1 MKKKQKQNLSGI
13 RVCDSIVMSVK
24 NRNIN
29 LRRIEAFIIAVVGY
43 ISTIMVFLTMFDFNY
58 NKTPVIISAVIFS
71 VVYILLSN
79 LGKNALWLIIASIG
93 GVGAIFWKMMNSIT
107 LGYKFVYNTIYKASY
122 HTEINYYK
130 FLDSTIEAESITT
143 FFIFGIWVLAIIIY
157 VFTIYHPNPLPPLLT
172 AFPILEIGLYNGIDV
187 SIFWGMMVISFLIA
201 CFAMSTI
208 DMGEYSGGTGGFVR
222 KGNMFLPKRQM
233 RLKVTEKCGV
243 YLILLVMFFTGII
256 VAGIKITDYKRS
268 KEINEK
274 RSEIRDA
281 VENFSTDNLAES
293 ITELSAAFGLEFKIE
308 SHKLGNVASM
318 KYKNTDDLKI
328 TLDRASQNAIYLK
341 EYTCAVYG
349 DNEWTSLPD
358 SVYNN
363 SLFNDFE
370 KYNVFPQDFP
380 HRFNL
385 TLDNYNGDYTMKIQS
400 LLRGNRSFSPYGT
413 DNLGGLSYDRDLTV
427 SSKKRNK
434 KEYSYIFTNADA
446 EIASMY
452 LDLPVRNVINLNMI
466 SDEEQKQDVI
476 EYCSEY
482 EIFEYDNY
490 INIDS
495 ELQLPPQ
502 LLYDNPG
509 LITTQ
514 LLETKYK
521 EFVYD
526 NYLAVPDNVNMQEV
540 RQEFEELLAL
550 ADENES
556 PAYKLSLLYGLRQM
570 IADKAEYSLSP
581 GKTPNNRDFVNYFLL
596 ENNKGYCT
604 HYATAGVLLARMA
617 GIPARYVAGYVVV
630 GDDFNSNTKNQD
642 GTYTIMVK
650 DNRRHA
656 WAEIYLDGYGW
667 VPFEFTEGYTQQT
680 IDTSPTT
687 TTTTTTTQT
696 TTEHT
701 GTTTTESSNSD
712 ESFEENTKKTTGDS
726 NETNSTTTVVTEVV
740 SGDEGDSQ
748 FPVNPIYKKIFSV
761 LIQILYLVLFIALII
776 SAFLVRRIIIVYNR
790 NQKLTHKN
798 TVKQIQYI
806 YGYAEKLL
814 NYKNIDTKNMSYTEL
829 TDFVE
834 DKYGDIYF
842 KQGTFRGFVD
852 TALCAVFSNIPP
864 ERYQNEQFIKLVN
877 GFAEKIYQKSSA
889 KQKLYLKYIL
899 CLI

>member
-1 MKKKQKQNLSGI
+1 MKKKQKQNFSGI

-29 LRRIEAFIIAVVGY
+29 LRRLESLIIAVVGY
-43 ISTIMVFLTMFDFNY
+43 ISTIMVFFTMFDFNY

-71 VVYILLSN
+71 IVYILLSN

-93 GVGAIFWKMMNSIT
+93 VVGAIFWKMMNSIT

-122 HTEINYYK
+122 LTEINYYK
-130 FLDSTIEAESITT
+130 FLDSTIEAESVTT
-143 FFIFGIWVLAIIIY
+143 FFIFGIWFLAIIIY
-157 VFTIYHPNPLPPLLT
+157 VFTIYHPHPLPPLIT

-243 YLILLVMFFTGII
+243 YLILLIMTFTGLT
-256 VAGIKITDYKRS
+256 VGVMKLSDYKRS
-268 KEINEK
+268 KELNVK

-281 VENFSTDNLAES
+281 VENFSTENLAES
-293 ITELSAAFGLEFKIE
+293 ITELSAALGFEFKIE
-308 SHKLGNVASM
+308 SHKLGNIASM
-318 KYKNTDDLKI
+318 KYKNSDDLKI
-328 TLDRASQNAIYLK
+328 TMDRASQNAIYLK

-349 DNEWTSLPD
+349 NNEWTSLPE

-363 SLFNDFE
+363 SIFNDFE
-370 KYNVFPQDFP
+370 RYNVFPQDFP

-385 TLDNYNGDYTMKIQS
+385 TLDNYNGDYTIKIQS

-434 KEYSYIFTNADA
+434 KDYFYKFTNADA

-466 SDEEQKQDVI
+466 SDEEKKQDVI
-476 EYCSEY
+476 KYCSEY
-482 EIFEYDNY
+482 EMFAYDNY
-490 INIDS
+490 VNIDS

-502 LLYDNPG
+502 LLYDNPE

-514 LLETKYK
+514 LLEAEYK

-526 NYLAVPDNVNMQEV
+526 NYLAVPDDVNMQEV

-550 ADENES
+550 AKENES
-556 PAYKLSLLYGLRQM
+556 PAYKLSILYGLRQM
-570 IADKAEYSLSP
+570 IADTAEYSLSP

-617 GIPARYVAGYVVV
+617 GIPARYSAGYVVV
-630 GDDFNSNTKNQD
+630 GDDFNSSTKNED
-642 GTYTIMVK
+642 GTYTIIVK

-687 TTTTTTTQT
+687 TTTTQT
-696 TTEHT
+696 TTDHT
-701 GTTTTESSNSD
+701 ETTTTEVSVSD
-712 ESFEENTKKTTGDS
+712 EILEDSTEKTTENS
-726 NETNSTTTVVTEVV
+726 NEKEATTTVVTEVV
-740 SGDEGDSQ
+740 GDESGDHK
-748 FPVNPIYKKIFSV
+748 PHVNPITAKILSV
-761 LIQILYLVLFIALII
+761 LFQILCFIIFIALII
-776 SAFLVRRIIIVYNR
+776 SFFLIRRVILIRKR
-790 NQKLTHKN
+790 NQQFAHKH
-798 TVKQIQYI
+798 TEKQIQYI
-806 YGYAEKLL
+806 YSYAEKLL
-814 NYKNIDTKNMSYTEL
+814 NFKNIDTKNMSYAEL
-829 TDFVE
+829 ADFME
-834 DKYGDIYF
+834 EKYGDIYF
-842 KQGTFRGFVD
+842 KQGAFRGFID
-852 TALCAVFSNIPP
+852 TALCAVFSNTPP

-877 GFAEKIYQKSSA
+877 GLAEKIYQKSS
-889 KQKLYLKYIL
+889 KSQKLYLKYIL

>member
-29 LRRIEAFIIAVVGY
+29 LRRIEALIIAVVGY
-43 ISTIMVFLTMFDFNY
+43 ISTIMVFFTMFDFDY
-58 NKTPVIISAVIFS
+58 NKTPVIISAVIISF
-71 VVYILLSN
+71 VYILLSN
-79 LGKNALWLIIASIG
+79 LGRNALWLIIASVG
-93 GVGAIFWKMMNSIT
+93 VVGAIFWKMMNSIT
-107 LGYKFVYNTIYKASY
+107 LGYKFVYNTIYKTSY

-143 FFIFGIWVLAIIIY
+143 FFIFSIWVLAIIIY
-157 VFTIYHPNPLPPLLT
+157 VFTIYHPHPLPPLIT
-172 AFPILEIGLYNGIDV
+172 SFPILEIGLYNGIDV
-187 SIFWGMMVISFLIA
+187 NIFWGMMVIAFLIA

-243 YLILLVMFFTGII
+243 YLILLVMTFTGIT
-256 VAGIKITDYKRS
+256 VAGIKITDYNRS
-268 KEINEK
+268 KELNEK

-281 VENFSTDNLAES
+281 VDNFSTENLAES
-293 ITELSAAFGLEFKIE
+293 ITELSAAFGLEFKLE

-349 DNEWTSLPD
+349 DNEWTSLSN

-363 SLFNDFE
+363 PLFNDFE
-370 KYNVFPQDFP
+370 EYNVFPQDFP

-385 TLDNYNGDYTMKIQS
+385 TLDAYNGDYTIKIQS
-400 LLRGNRSFSPYGT
+400 LLKGNRSFSPYGT
-413 DNLGGLSYDRDLTV
+413 DNIGGLSYDRDLTV

-434 KEYSYIFTNADA
+434 KDYSYKFSNADA

-452 LDLPVRNVINLNMI
+452 LDLPVRNVINLSMI
-466 SDEEQKQDVI
+466 SDEDQKQDVI
-476 EYCSEY
+476 EYCSKY

-514 LLETKYK
+514 LLETEYK
-521 EFVYD
+521 KFVYD
-526 NYLAVPDNVNMQEV
+526 NYLAVPDDVNIQEV

-550 ADENES
+550 ANENAS
-556 PAYKLSLLYGLRQM
+556 SAYKLSLLYGLRKM
-570 IADKAEYSLSP
+570 IANNAEYSLSP

-596 ENNKGYCT
+596 ENKKGYCT

-617 GIPARYVAGYVVV
+617 GIPARYTAGYVIV
-630 GDDFNSNTKNQD
+630 GDDFNSNTKNDD

-687 TTTTTTTQT
+687 TTTTTTQT
-696 TTEHT
+696 TTTIAET
-701 GTTTTESSNSD
+701 SVTETTVSDENFDESTEKSTNSSNEGNTTTAT
-712 ESFEENTKKTTGDS
+712 
-726 NETNSTTTVVTEVV
+726 VTEAIVD
-740 SGDEGDSQ
+740 DEGDNSI
-748 FPVNPIYKKIFSV
+748 PVNHVYKKIISV
-761 LIQILYLVLFIALII
+761 LLQILYFVIFIALII
-776 SAFLVRRIIIVYNR
+776 SVFIIRRLIIIYNR
-790 NQKLTHKN
+790 NQKFTHKN
-798 TVKQIQYI
+798 TEKQIQYI

-814 NYKNIDTKNMSYTEL
+814 NYKNIDTKNMRYTEL
-829 TDFVE
+829 ADFVE
-834 DKYGDIYF
+834 EKYGDIYF
-842 KQGTFRGFVD
+842 EQGAFRAFID
-852 TALCAVFSNIPP
+852 TALLAVFSETKP
-864 ERYQNEQFIKLVN
+864 ERTQNIEFIKLTKT
-877 GFAEKIYQKSSA
+877 FAGKIYQKSS
-889 KQKLYLKYIL
+889 KLQKLYLKYIL